1 MDSIAPSVAQKLS
14 TTHVAL
20 GRRIRQ
26 LRVERGYTQESLGL
40 EIGMHRTYVGH
51 VERGEK
57 NVSAMNLF
65 KLADGL
71 GVELQELFAGVPVD
85 PAEVRSLPPAED

>member
-1 MDSIAPSVAQKLS
+1 VAQKLS
-14 TTHVAL
+14 TTHIAL

-26 LRVERGYTQESLGL
+26 LRVERGLTQETLGFEAGL
-40 EIGMHRTYVGH
+40 HRTYVGH

-71 GVELQELFAGVPVD
+71 GVDPQELFSGVKVD
-85 PAEVRSLPPAED
+85 GAEVRSFPPDED

>member
-1 MDSIAPSVAQKLS
+1 MAQKLS

-26 LRVERGYTQESLGL
+26 LRVERGLTQETLGFEAGL
-40 EIGMHRTYVGH
+40 HRTYVGH

-85 PAEVRSLPPAED
+85 PAEVRRLPPAED